1 MYSSFLYITGKYHAD
16 VCPKKD
22 FIISGQ
28 GQKYCQLIYNKLKI
42 DLSHM
47 KFNISLTYNNEILIQ
62 FYILPIIFTRIE
74 YDHLTHYLS
83 TMVKHGLGLE
93 LGLRKRGDRW
103 GRLEA
108 IPIDTTTNNSNDK
121 VTDTDPHSSSTKNN
135 NNNNNTNAPTHYLS
149 YSMYTSWVPTAVL
162 TVHKATSQFD
172 RERTR
177 AKIEY
182 AKERELS

>member
-1 MYSSFLYITGKYHAD
+1 
-16 VCPKKD
+16 
-22 FIISGQ
+22 
-28 GQKYCQLIYNKLKI
+28 
-42 DLSHM
+42 M

-74 YDHLTHYLS
+74 YDHITHYLS
-83 TMVKHGLGLE
+83 NMVKHGLGLE

-108 IPIDTTTNNSNDK
+108 IPIDTTNSNSNDK
-121 VTDTDPHSSSTKNN
+121 VTDTDPQSSSNN
-135 NNNNNTNAPTHYLS
+135 NNNDNNNTNAPTHYLS